1 MKALIAAAALST
13 GLLVSSMAH
22 ATILVDEDFT
32 GAVISQ
38 ATLTP
43 TQNLNMWLDLPTGT
57 ARYGITS
64 GAECVAPCSG
74 DYARHL
80 NPPTGDHTN
89 LLYYGI
95 SSAVV
100 PAGATQLQL
109 TFDFIKQEPPT
120 TDGTAYILG
129 LTAAGSVSPFAP
141 WFSGPD
147 VQVLASLNLYSDVWT
162 SSTPMI
168 ADLDGKYAAY
178 AIAFQM
184 RGTAA
189 DGGVRGIDNVN
200 LQAIPEPM
208 TLALLGAGLGF
219 LGFAAT
225 RRRALAE
232 A

>member
-1 MKALIAAAALST
+1 MKKIFGAFALSA
-13 GLLVSSMAH
+13 GLLVASMAH
-22 ATILVDEDFT
+22 ATVLVDEDFT
-32 GAVISQ
+32 AATISQ

-43 TQNLNMWLDLPTGT
+43 TQNLNMWLDLPSAP
-57 ARYGITS
+57 ARWGITS
-64 GAECVAPCSG
+64 GAECVAPCDG

-147 VQVLASLNLYSDVWT
+147 VVVLASLSLYSDVWT

-200 LQAIPEPM
+200 LQAIPEPAG
-208 TLALLGAGLGF
+208 LAMIGIGLLGL
-219 LGFAAT
+219 AAAA
-225 RRRALAE
+225 RRKAHA
-232 A
+232 AA